1 MAERRYSETEV
12 AEIFR
17 RASEAQQQGG
27 RVPLASGEGMTLGA
41 LQEIGRDVGLPPELV
56 ERAAREIDRTGE
68 PATRGFLGLPV
79 GVSRTVVLS
88 RKLTDADWEALVV
101 DLRDTF
107 DARGRLRDDGAFRQ
121 WTNGNLQ
128 ALLEPIGN
136 AHRLRLRTTHGAARA
151 WMMGGVAILGVAV
164 VSVLAALSGDVP
176 RDDLLSRVGSMLALG
191 AGMFAAGAIRLP
203 RWASIRR
210 RQMAEIAERA
220 ASRTEETRG

>member
-17 RASEAQQQGG
+17 RASEAQQHGG

-68 PATRGFLGLPV
+68 PATRGFLGLPLA
-79 GVSRTVVLS
+79 VSRTVMLN
-88 RKLTDADWEALVV
+88 RKLTDAEWDALVV

-128 ALLEPIGN
+128 ALLEPIGDT
-136 AHRLRLRTTHGAARA
+136 HRLRLRTTHGPARF
-151 WMMGGVAILGVAV
+151 WMTGGAAILGVAAITFLV
-164 VSVLAALSGDVP
+164 AVTGAVP
-176 RDDLLSRVGSMLALG
+176 NDDLWGQLGSMLALG
-191 AGMFAAGAIRLP
+191 AGMFAAGALRLP

-210 RQMAEIAERA
+210 KQMAEIAERT
-220 ASRTEETRG
+220 ASRTEPSQG